1 MDFYING
8 EKADISLETEKTIGD
23 VFKSFEIIC
32 EENNATVI
40 EISVDG
46 EKVNA
51 DMFEK
56 VSEKPIKENT
66 KLEFTVITKN
76 QIFETLKQS
85 AKDFK
90 ELSNQMT
97 EIPVAMQNGRSADVH
112 KTIISLADKIE
123 AFCRTSSLAS
133 VFDEYTG
140 IKVGEQALKDFFN
153 DFLPILSDFENALKT
168 NDTVGIQDIA
178 EYEIKPRLD
187 SLTETLEGLK

>member
-8 EKADISLETEKTIGD
+8 EKADISLETEKNIGD

-32 EENNATVI
+32 EENNAAVI

>member
-1 MDFYING
+1 M
-8 EKADISLETEKTIGD
+8 
-23 VFKSFEIIC
+23 FKSFEIIC
-32 EENNATVI
+32 EEHNAAVI
-40 EISVDG
+40 AISVDG
-46 EKVNA
+46 KEIDS

-56 VSEKPIKENT
+56 EAEKPIVENT

-76 QIFETLKQS
+76 QIFDTLKQS

-97 EIPVAMQNGRSADVH
+97 EIPAAMQSGRSSDVH
-112 KTIISLADKIE
+112 KIIISLADKIE
-123 AFCRTSSLAS
+123 AFCRTSSFAS
-133 VFDEYTG
+133 LFEEYAK
-140 IKVGEQALKDFFN
+140 IKVEDRALGEFFN

-168 NDTVGIQDIA
+168 SDTVGIQDIA

>member
-8 EKADISLETEKTIGD
+8 EKADISLETEKNIGD

-32 EENNATVI
+32 EENNAAVI

-66 KLEFTVITKN
+66 KLEFTIITKN

-85 AKDFK
+85 AEDFK

-97 EIPVAMQNGRSADVH
+97 EIPAAMQSGRSADVH
-112 KTIISLADKIE
+112 KTIILLADKIE
-123 AFCRTSSLAS
+123 AFCRTSSLAF
-133 VFDEYTG
+133 VFDEYAG

>member
-8 EKADISLETEKTIGD
+8 EKADISLETEKNIGD

-32 EENNATVI
+32 EENNAAVI

-85 AKDFK
+85 AEDFK

-97 EIPVAMQNGRSADVH
+97 EIPAAMQSGRSADVH
-112 KTIISLADKIE
+112 KTIILLADKIE

>member
-8 EKADISLETEKTIGD
+8 EKTDISLETEKTIGD

-32 EENNATVI
+32 EENNSTVI

-85 AKDFK
+85 AEDFK

>member
-8 EKADISLETEKTIGD
+8 EKAAISLETEKNIGD

-32 EENNATVI
+32 EENNAAVI

-66 KLEFTVITKN
+66 KLEFTIITKN

-97 EIPVAMQNGRSADVH
+97 EIPAAMQSGRSADVH
-112 KTIISLADKIE
+112 KTIILLADKIE

-133 VFDEYTG
+133 VFDEYAG

>member
-8 EKADISLETEKTIGD
+8 EKADISLETEKNIGD

-32 EENNATVI
+32 EENNAAVI

-97 EIPVAMQNGRSADVH
+97 EIPAAMQSGRSADVH
-112 KTIISLADKIE
+112 KTIILLADKIE

>member
-1 MDFYING
+1 MDLYING
-8 EKADISLETEKTIGD
+8 EKADISLENEKTIGD

-32 EENNATVI
+32 EEHNAAVI
-40 EISVDG
+40 AISVDG
-46 EKVNA
+46 KEIDS

-56 VSEKPIKENT
+56 EAEKPIEENT

-76 QIFETLKQS
+76 QIFDTLKQS

-97 EIPVAMQNGRSADVH
+97 EIPAAMQSGRSSDVH
-112 KTIISLADKIE
+112 KIIISLADKIE
-123 AFCRTSSLAS
+123 AFCRTSSFAS
-133 VFDEYTG
+133 LFEEYAK
-140 IKVGEQALKDFFN
+140 IKVEDRALGEFFN

-168 NDTVGIQDIA
+168 SDTVGIQDIA

>member
-1 MDFYING
+1 
-8 EKADISLETEKTIGD
+8 
-23 VFKSFEIIC
+23 
-32 EENNATVI
+32 
-40 EISVDG
+40 
-46 EKVNA
+46 
-51 DMFEK
+51 MFEK
-56 VSEKPIKENT
+56 LSEKPIKENT